1 MGSGDP
7 VRASCRPEG
16 GGGGCRGA
24 RGYDG
29 LRGPSRAAWTDS
41 VVQPPRRRVRAG
53 GKGRPCGAC
62 GEVGVDSYGRMG
74 EGNNLPSP
82 VGGRAAEHG
91 CEGVKAPLN
100 GSVISV
106 APTLRRSKALPREKS
121 HQRRRPCASP
131 AAPVGQGELRG
142 VDPSPCRILPVLWGL
157 VHDEERSPPQN
168 LFSVQ
173 RTPCFVPTEA
183 DWSSS
188 PSPLASA
195 CPWRSFEKSGRASPM
210 RGG

>member
-1 MGSGDP
+1 
-7 VRASCRPEG
+7 
-16 GGGGCRGA
+16 
-24 RGYDG
+24 
-29 LRGPSRAAWTDS
+29 
-41 VVQPPRRRVRAG
+41 
-53 GKGRPCGAC
+53 
-62 GEVGVDSYGRMG
+62 MG

-91 CEGVKAPLN
+91 CEGVKAPLK

-106 APTLRRSKALPREKS
+106 APTLAPLQTAPAGDQCPRGADPCAS
-121 HQRRRPCASP
+121 LTAPGRPVSRRRPPCASP
-131 AAPVGQGELRG
+131 TAPVGQGELRG

-173 RTPCFVPTEA
+173 RTSCFVPTEA
-183 DWSSS
+183 YWSSS

-195 CPWRSFEKSGRASPM
+195 CPWRSFKKSGRASPM
-210 RGG
+210 RGVKTRASHSNEAHSLQRNRLPRAPSPARQGAPEARRRGSFLAAHKD

>member
-1 MGSGDP
+1 MG
-7 VRASCRPEG
+7 A
-16 GGGGCRGA
+16 
-24 RGYDG
+24 GY
-29 LRGPSRAAWTDS
+29 
-41 VVQPPRRRVRAG
+41 QRRR
-53 GKGRPCGAC
+53 P
-62 GEVGVDSYGRMG
+62 
-74 EGNNLPSP
+74 
-82 VGGRAAEHG
+82 
-91 CEGVKAPLN
+91 
-100 GSVISV
+100 
-106 APTLRRSKALPREKS
+106 LRRSKALPREICP
-121 HQRRRPCASP
+121 RGADPCASLT
-131 AAPVGQGELRG
+131 APVGQGELRG

-210 RGG
+210 RGVKTGASSHSNEAHSLPRKRLPRAPSPARQGAPEARRRGSFLAAHKD

>member
-1 MGSGDP
+1 
-7 VRASCRPEG
+7 
-16 GGGGCRGA
+16 
-24 RGYDG
+24 
-29 LRGPSRAAWTDS
+29 
-41 VVQPPRRRVRAG
+41 
-53 GKGRPCGAC
+53 
-62 GEVGVDSYGRMG
+62 MG

-100 GSVISV
+100 GSVMSA
-106 APTLRRSKALPREKS
+106 APTLRRSYPLPREICI
-121 HQRRRPCASP
+121 RGADPCAP
-131 AAPVGQGELRG
+131 HAAPVGQGELRG

-195 CPWRSFEKSGRASPM
+195 CPWRSLEKSGRASPM
-210 RGG
+210 RGVKTGASSHSNEAHSLRGKRLPRAPSPARQGAPEARRRGSFLAAHKD